1 MSIGP
6 YRQSV
11 QDEIMTS
18 ALIRAADNLLDDLV
32 DRVLRN
38 EERVATAA
46 EGKLLIAAD
55 DAMEDVADRVQRFVA
70 VATPTI
76 RVLARGARFTRVPW
90 VLVASTAVSLTTTV
104 RAGVREVRVLGS
116 LLAFRLEQ
124 VSGAPADP
132 ALVKKLAVELYLA
145 PKRKPDV
152 ARLDLPLA
160 QLARRWLLRGV
171 FGRDTRRAAEMALD
185 AAEQLD
191 LDRVL
196 ETRRT
201 CAIGTSPAAGKSLA
215 VRLAHW
221 VGRGGTICTRAAVGG
236 RLWK

>member
-1 MSIGP
+1 MSIAP

-18 ALIRAADNLLDDLV
+18 ALVRAAGNLLDDLV

-55 DAMEDVADRVQRFVA
+55 DGMEEVADRVQRFVA

-124 VSGAPADP
+124 VNGAPADP

-160 QLARRWLLRGV
+160 KLARRWLLRGV
-171 FGRDTRRAAEMALD
+171 FGRDTRRAAEKALD

-191 LDRVL
+191 LDHVL

-201 CAIGTSPAAGKSLA
+201 GN
-215 VRLAHW
+215 
-221 VGRGGTICTRAAVGG
+221 
-236 RLWK
+236 

>member
-6 YRQSV
+6 YAQSV
-11 QDEIMTS
+11 QDEIMAS
-18 ALIRAADNLLDDLV
+18 ALVRAAGNLLDDLV

-55 DAMEDVADRVQRFVA
+55 DGMEDVADRVQRFVG
-70 VATPTI
+70 VATPTV

-152 ARLDLPLA
+152 ATLDLPLA

-171 FGRDTRRAAEMALD
+171 FGRDTRKAAEKALD

-201 CAIGTSPAAGKSLA
+201 GD
-215 VRLAHW
+215 
-221 VGRGGTICTRAAVGG
+221 
-236 RLWK
+236 

>member
-1 MSIGP
+1 M
-6 YRQSV
+6 
-11 QDEIMTS
+11 
-18 ALIRAADNLLDDLV
+18 
-32 DRVLRN
+32 
-38 EERVATAA
+38 
-46 EGKLLIAAD
+46 
-55 DAMEDVADRVQRFVA
+55 
-70 VATPTI
+70 
-76 RVLARGARFTRVPW
+76 
-90 VLVASTAVSLTTTV
+90 
-104 RAGVREVRVLGS
+104 LGS

-152 ARLDLPLA
+152 ATLDLPLA

-171 FGRDTRRAAEMALD
+171 FGRDTRKAAEKALD

-201 CAIGTSPAAGKSLA
+201 GD
-215 VRLAHW
+215 
-221 VGRGGTICTRAAVGG
+221 
-236 RLWK
+236 

>member
-55 DAMEDVADRVQRFVA
+55 DGMEDVADRVQRFVA

-76 RVLARGARFTRVPW
+76 RVLARGARFARVPW
-90 VLVASTAVSLTTTV
+90 VLVASTTVSLTTTV
-104 RAGVREVRVLGS
+104 RAGVREVRVVGALV
-116 LLAFRLEQ
+116 AHRLEQ
-124 VSGAPADP
+124 AGGEPADP
-132 ALVKKLAVELYLA
+132 ALVKKLESSCTS
-145 PKRKPDV
+145 
-152 ARLDLPLA
+152 
-160 QLARRWLLRGV
+160 RRG
-171 FGRDTRRAAEMALD
+171 ESP
-185 AAEQLD
+185 
-191 LDRVL
+191 
-196 ETRRT
+196 
-201 CAIGTSPAAGKSLA
+201 TSKGS
-215 VRLAHW
+215 
-221 VGRGGTICTRAAVGG
+221 
-236 RLWK
+236 

>member
-1 MSIGP
+1 MSIAP

-18 ALIRAADNLLDDLV
+18 ALVRAAGNLLDDLV

-55 DAMEDVADRVQRFVA
+55 DGMEDVADRVQRFVA

-76 RVLARGARFTRVPW
+76 RVLARSARFTRVPW

-171 FGRDTRRAAEMALD
+171 FGRDTRRAAEKALD

-191 LDRVL
+191 LGRVL

-201 CAIGTSPAAGKSLA
+201 GD
-215 VRLAHW
+215 
-221 VGRGGTICTRAAVGG
+221 
-236 RLWK
+236 